1 VERTEG
7 SSADCYFCLAKTE
20 GHNSRCKVT
29 TVYRNIPSA
38 LRPVKHYD
46 SLPVRKPPQQW
57 TLHEEELTST
67 SPEDEP
73 GPSCSNV
80 DFDFPEL
87 TVSQSELN
95 RLVTDL
101 NLFENSGRS
110 LGFLSAGMEFVT
122 ARC

>member
-1 VERTEG
+1 MSCILAVKLGFRARAGHHIHVAADIRGIYVAGSVEITEG

-20 GHNSRCKVT
+20 GHNSRCKAT
-29 TVYRNIPSA
+29 TVYPNIPSA

-73 GPSCSNV
+73 GPSM
-80 DFDFPEL
+80 F
-87 TVSQSELN
+87 
-95 RLVTDL
+95 
-101 NLFENSGRS
+101 
-110 LGFLSAGMEFVT
+110 
-122 ARC
+122 